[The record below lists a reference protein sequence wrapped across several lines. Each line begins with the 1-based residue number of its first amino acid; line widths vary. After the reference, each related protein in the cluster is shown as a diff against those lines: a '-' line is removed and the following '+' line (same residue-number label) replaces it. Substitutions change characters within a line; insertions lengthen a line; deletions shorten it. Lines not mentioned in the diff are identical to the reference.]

1 MADSGEVK
9 VILGRKNT
17 MIKKFIVVVIVC
29 MSFCMVSCEQREEKE
44 VKAAR
49 IPEKLW
55 ENAVETGKELI
66 NRDSLS
72 KILNETVIEK
82 KEEEGDEIASEA
94 IAYKECLHKI
104 WVLDRWSEENVEL
117 ECYEEY
123 SFYISEIKD
132 NRVRGRVT
140 RWGITN
146 PGDSKLNF
154 EGTIENGIGECQF
167 DMGDGY
173 KGNFYFEIRNRNE
186 LMVEFKYTYSDDTGE
201 ITEYEREGVFKPY
214 NLSMIEEITVAKT
227 VELDLDL
234 WGTVWIAVGW
244 FDTSTPHS
252 FRYYGIAYLTNED
265 GDIFYEFSAPFR
277 TGMWIVDAYLEDLNG
292 DGLTDIKMI
301 ERMDEFPNIEDAVSF
316 EAQEDDS
323 EWHFLQRED
332 GYFEDGLLIFG

>member
-9 VILGRKNT
+9 LILGRENP
-17 MIKKFIVVVIVC
+17 MIKKFVLVIIVC

-44 VKAAR
+44 VKATR

-55 ENAVETGKELI
+55 ENAVETGEKLI

-72 KILNETVIEK
+72 KILNETVVER
-82 KEEEGDEIASEA
+82 KEEESDEIASEA
-94 IAYKECLHKI
+94 IAYEECLHKI

-123 SFYISEIKD
+123 SFYISEIKK
-132 NRVRGRVT
+132 NRVKGRVT

-146 PGDSKLNF
+146 PGDGKPNF
-154 EGTIENGIGECQF
+154 QGTIENGIGNCQF

-173 KGNFYFEIRNRNE
+173 KGNFYFEIRNTNE
-186 LMVEFKYTYSDDTGE
+186 LMVEFKYTYSDDTGK
-201 ITEYEREGVFKPY
+201 ITEYEREGIFKPY

-227 VELDLDL
+227 VEVDLNL

-244 FDTSTPHS
+244 FDTST
-252 FRYYGIAYLTNED
+252 RYYGIAYLINED
-265 GDIFYEFSAPFR
+265 GDIFYKFRAPFR

-292 DGLTDIKMI
+292 DGLPDIKII
-301 ERMDEFPNIEDAVSF
+301 ERDMVTGVPDIEDPANF
-316 EAQEDDS
+316 EAQEDDF
-323 EWHFLQRED
+323 EWHFFQRED
-332 GYFEDGLLIFG
+332 GYFERGQLIFE